1 MCDVLSQFA
10 VQKYVY
16 LPEVLTEDTCAQLT
30 LTLKKLVVE
39 KKTAPD
45 VQCPKSQA
53 IHGNQVFDALLL
65 QLLPKFEEVSGKRL
79 LPTYSYAR
87 LYAPG
92 DELKNHTDRESCE
105 ISATVTLGF
114 EGDVW
119 PIYMGDSIDKDNASE
134 IKMGVGDAVLYRGM
148 DKHHW
153 REVYTEGKWQA
164 QVFLHYVDA
173 DGPHK
178 EWKFDKRPS
187 LHVPTDLPED
197 GSFRYRIYTDILS
210 AEACD
215 SIVKTYTQQFI
226 KPNPPTIGLGVGTV
240 DKEVRNVERVML
252 PVYKDIGGR
261 LAAAGFAANNAAW
274 KFNITHANQGE
285 FLKYPEGGRYMAHL
299 DTFLTPTEDCRKL
312 TVLAFLNDD
321 FEGGRFFIQDNHKKH
336 YPPQTKGTV
345 LVFPSFLL
353 HGVEDIT
360 KGIRYSAICWL
371 VGPFFK

>member
-10 VQKYVY
+10 VQKYVH
-16 LPEVLTEDTCAQLT
+16 LTEFLDKDNCAQLT
-30 LTLKKLVVE
+30 EELKKLVAA
-39 KKTAPD
+39 KKTTQD
-45 VQCPKSQA
+45 SQCPKSEA
-53 IHGNQVFDALLL
+53 IHGAQVFDSLLV
-65 QLLPKFEEVSGKRL
+65 QLLPHFETASGKRL

-92 DELKNHTDRESCE
+92 DELKNHIDRPACE

-114 EGDVW
+114 DGDVW
-119 PIYMGDSIDKDNASE
+119 PIYMGDDMEKSNASE

-148 DKHHW
+148 EKYHW
-153 REVYTEGKWQA
+153 REEYKEGKWQA

-178 EWKFDKRPS
+178 DWKFDKRGK
-187 LHVPTDLPED
+187 LNLLQPEPENMRFWAYD
-197 GSFRYRIYTDILS
+197 DILTPQ
-210 AEACD
+210 ACD
-215 SIVKTYTQQFI
+215 IIVKTYTQEMV
-226 KPNPPTIGLGVGTV
+226 KTLPPVIGAGEGVV
-240 DKEVRNVERVML
+240 DTEIRNVERVML

-261 LAAAGFAANNAAW
+261 LAAAGFSANQRNW

-285 FLKYPEGGRYMAHL
+285 FLKYPAGGRYQAHL
-299 DTFLTPTEDCRKL
+299 DTFLNPEGDCRKL

-321 FEGGRFFIQDNHKKH
+321 FEGGKFFIQDGHEKY
-336 YPPQTKGTV
+336 YPPQGKGTV

-353 HGVEDIT
+353 HGVEDVT
-360 KGIRYSAICWL
+360 AGTRYSAVCWL

>member
-1 MCDVLSQFA
+1 MCDALSQFA
-10 VQKYVY
+10 VQKYVH
-16 LPEVLTEDTCAQLT
+16 LPDFLDKENCAQLT
-30 LTLKKLVVE
+30 AELKKLVAQ
-39 KKTAPD
+39 KQTTQD
-45 VQCPKSQA
+45 SQCPKSEA
-53 IHGNQVFDALLL
+53 IHGAQVFDSLLV
-65 QLLPKFEEVSGKRL
+65 QLLPHFEQASGKRL

-119 PIYMGDSIDKDNASE
+119 PIYMGDSMEKDNASE
-134 IKMGVGDAVLYRGM
+134 IRMGVGDAVLYRGM

-178 EWKFDKRPS
+178 EWVYDKRGK
-187 LHVPTDLPED
+187 LNLPVQEPEN
-197 GSFRYRIYTDILS
+197 FRQWIYTDILTP
-210 AEACD
+210 EACD
-215 SIVKTYTQQFI
+215 IIVKTYTQEMI
-226 KPNPPTIGLGVGTV
+226 ETLPPVIGTGEGAINT
-240 DKEVRNVERVML
+240 EIRNVERVML

-261 LAAAGFAANNAAW
+261 LAAAGFAANNRAW

-285 FLKYPEGGRYMAHL
+285 FLKYPAGGRYTPHM
-299 DTFLTPTEDCRKL
+299 DTFLNPEGECRKL

-321 FEGGRFFIQDNHKKH
+321 FEGGRFFIQDGHERY
-336 YPPQTKGTV
+336 YPPQAKGTV

-360 KGIRYSAICWL
+360 AGTRYSVVCWL

>member
-1 MCDVLSQFA
+1 MCDMTSQFA
-10 VQKYVY
+10 AQKYVH
-16 LPEVLTEDTCAQLT
+16 LTEFLDKQNCAQLT
-30 LTLKKLVVE
+30 AELKKLVAQ
-39 KKTAPD
+39 KATTQD
-45 VQCPKSQA
+45 VQCPKSEA
-53 IHGNQVFDALLL
+53 IHGAQVFDSLLV
-65 QLLPKFEEVSGKRL
+65 QLLPHFETASGKRL

-119 PIYMGDSIDKDNASE
+119 PIYMGDSIDKENASE
-134 IKMGVGDAVLYRGM
+134 IRMGVGDAVLYRGM
-148 DKHHW
+148 EKHHW

-178 EWKFDKRPS
+178 EWKFDKRPG
-187 LHVPTDLPED
+187 LNLPKPEPEH
-197 GSFRYRIYTDILS
+197 FRHWIFTDILTP
-210 AEACD
+210 EACD
-215 SIVKTYTQQFI
+215 IIVKTYDQELVE
-226 KPNPPTIGLGVGTV
+226 KLPPVIGTGAGAIDTSI
-240 DKEVRNVERVML
+240 RNVERVML

-261 LAAAGFAANNAAW
+261 LAAAGLSANRRAW
-274 KFNITHANQGE
+274 NFNISHANQAE
-285 FLKYPEGGRYMAHL
+285 FLKYPAGGRYTAHM
-299 DTFLTPTEDCRKL
+299 DTFLNPEEECRKL
-312 TVLAFLNDD
+312 TVLAFLNED
-321 FEGGRFFIQDNHKKH
+321 FEGGRFFIQDGDERY

-360 KGIRYSAICWL
+360 KGTRYSVVCWM

>member
-1 MCDVLSQFA
+1 MCDALSQFA
-10 VQKYVY
+10 VQKYVH
-16 LPEVLTEDTCAQLT
+16 LPDFLDKENCAQLT
-30 LTLKKLVVE
+30 AELKKLVAQ
-39 KKTAPD
+39 KQTTQDA
-45 VQCPKSQA
+45 QCPKSEA
-53 IHGNQVFDALLL
+53 IHGAQVFDSLLV
-65 QLLPKFEEVSGKRL
+65 QLLPHFEQASGKRL

-105 ISATVTLGF
+105 ISATITLGF

-119 PIYMGDSIDKDNASE
+119 PIYMGDSIEKDNASE

-148 DKHHW
+148 GKHHW

-173 DGPHK
+173 DGPHQ
-178 EWKFDKRPS
+178 EWKFDKRPG
-187 LHVPTDLPED
+187 LNLPAQEPENM
-197 GSFRYRIYTDILS
+197 RHWIYTDIFTP
-210 AEACD
+210 EACD
-215 SIVKTYTQQFI
+215 IIIKTYTQEMIQTE
-226 KPNPPTIGLGVGTV
+226 PPVIGAGKGEIN
-240 DKEVRNVERVML
+240 KEIRNVERVML

-261 LAAAGFAANNAAW
+261 LAAAGFAANNRAW

-285 FLKYPEGGRYMAHL
+285 FLKYPAGGRYKAHV
-299 DTFLTPTEDCRKL
+299 DTFLNPNEVDCRKL
-312 TVLAFLNDD
+312 TVLVFLNDD
-321 FEGGRFFIQDNHKKH
+321 FEGGRFFLQDGHEKY
-336 YPPQTKGTV
+336 YPPQEKGTV

-360 KGIRYSAICWL
+360 AGTRYSAVCWM

>member
-1 MCDVLSQFA
+1 MCDALSQFV
-10 VQKYVY
+10 VQKYVH
-16 LPEVLTEDTCAQLT
+16 LPEFLDKDNCAQLT
-30 LTLKKLVVE
+30 AELKKLVAQ
-39 KKTAPD
+39 KQTTQD
-45 VQCPKSQA
+45 VQCPKSEA
-53 IHGNQVFDALLL
+53 IHGAQVFDSLLV
-65 QLLPKFEEVSGKRL
+65 QLLHHFEQASGKRL

-119 PIYMGDSIDKDNASE
+119 PIYMGDSMEKDNASE
-134 IKMGVGDAVLYRGM
+134 IKMQVGDAVLYRGM

-178 EWKFDKRPS
+178 DYIYDKRPG
-187 LHVPTDLPED
+187 LNLPKPELENI
-197 GSFRYRIYTDILS
+197 RHWVYTDILTP
-210 AEACD
+210 EACD
-215 SIVKTYTQQFI
+215 IIVKTYTQEMV
-226 KPNPPTIGLGVGTV
+226 KTLPPVIGSGEGAINT
-240 DKEVRNVERVML
+240 EIRNVERVML

-261 LAAAGFAANNAAW
+261 LAAAGFAANNRAW
-274 KFNITHANQGE
+274 KFAVTHANQAE
-285 FLKYPEGGRYMAHL
+285 FLKYPAGGRYTAHM
-299 DTFLTPTEDCRKL
+299 DTFLNPNEECRKL

-321 FEGGRFFIQDNHKKH
+321 FEGGKFFIQDGHERY
-336 YPPQTKGTV
+336 YPPQAKGTV
-345 LVFPSFLL
+345 LVFPSFLV

-360 KGIRYSAICWL
+360 AGTRYSTVCWM

>member
-1 MCDVLSQFA
+1 MCDIASQF
-10 VQKYVY
+10 VTNKYVH
-16 LPEVLTEDTCAQLT
+16 LQEFLDKDNCAQLT
-30 LTLKKLVVE
+30 AELKKLVAQ
-39 KKTAPD
+39 KQTTQD
-45 VQCPKSQA
+45 VQCPKSEA
-53 IHGNQVFDALLL
+53 IHGAQVFDSLLV
-65 QLLPKFEEVSGKRL
+65 QLLPHFETASGKRL

-119 PIYMGDSIDKDNASE
+119 PIYMGDSIEKDNASE
-134 IKMGVGDAVLYRGM
+134 IRMEVGDAVLYRGM

-178 EWKFDKRPS
+178 EWKFDKRPG
-187 LHVPTDLPED
+187 LNLPQPEPENL
-197 GSFRYRIYTDILS
+197 RHWVYTDIFTP
-210 AEACD
+210 EACD
-215 SIVKTYTQQFI
+215 IIVKTYTQEFV
-226 KPNPPTIGLGVGTV
+226 KTEPPVIGSGTGTIN
-240 DKEVRNVERVML
+240 KEIRNVERVML

-261 LAAAGFAANNAAW
+261 LAAAGFAANNRAW
-274 KFNITHANQGE
+274 KFNVTHANQGE
-285 FLKYPEGGRYMAHL
+285 FLKYPAGGRYTAHV
-299 DTFLTPTEDCRKL
+299 DTFLNPNEPDCRKL

-321 FEGGRFFIQDNHKKH
+321 FEGGRFYIQDGHERY
-336 YPPQTKGTV
+336 YPPQAKGTV

-353 HGVEDIT
+353 HGVEDVT
-360 KGIRYSAICWL
+360 SGTRYSAVCWL

>member
-1 MCDVLSQFA
+1 MCDIASQF
-10 VQKYVY
+10 VTNKYVH
-16 LPEVLTEDTCAQLT
+16 LQEFLDKENCAQLT
-30 LTLKKLVVE
+30 EELKKLVAA
-39 KKTAPD
+39 KQTTQD
-45 VQCPKSQA
+45 IQCPKSEA
-53 IHGNQVFDALLL
+53 IHGAQVFDSLLV
-65 QLLPKFEEVSGKRL
+65 QLLPHFETASGKRL

-87 LYAPG
+87 LYALG

-119 PIYMGDSIDKDNASE
+119 PIYMGDSIEKENASE
-134 IKMGVGDAVLYRGM
+134 IRMEVGDAVLYRGM

-178 EWKFDKRPS
+178 DWVYDKRGK
-187 LHVPTDLPED
+187 LNLPVQEPD
-197 GSFRYRIYTDILS
+197 NFRHWIFDDIFTP
-210 AEACD
+210 EACD
-215 SIVKTYTQQFI
+215 IIVKTYTQEFV
-226 KPNPPTIGLGVGTV
+226 KTEPPVIGSGAGTIN
-240 DKEVRNVERVML
+240 KEIRNVERVML

-261 LAAAGFAANNAAW
+261 LAAAGFAANNRAW
-274 KFNITHANQGE
+274 KFNVTHANQGE
-285 FLKYPEGGRYMAHL
+285 FLKYPAGGRYTAHV
-299 DTFLTPTEDCRKL
+299 DTFLNPNEPDCRKL
-312 TVLAFLNDD
+312 TILAFLNDD
-321 FEGGRFFIQDNHKKH
+321 FEGGRFYIQDGHERY

-353 HGVEDIT
+353 HGVEDVT
-360 KGIRYSAICWL
+360 SGTRYSAVCWL

>member
-1 MCDVLSQFA
+1 MCDALSQFA
-10 VQKYVY
+10 VQKYVH
-16 LPEVLTEDTCAQLT
+16 LPEFLDKDNCAQLT
-30 LTLKKLVVE
+30 AELKKLVAQ
-39 KKTAPD
+39 KQTTQD
-45 VQCPKSQA
+45 VQCPKSES
-53 IHGNQVFDALLL
+53 IHGAEVFDSLLV
-65 QLLPKFEEVSGKRL
+65 QLIPHFEQASGKRL

-119 PIYMGDSIDKDNASE
+119 PIYMGDSMEKDNASE
-134 IKMGVGDAVLYRGM
+134 IKMQVGDAVLYRGM

-178 EWKFDKRPS
+178 EWKFDKRPG
-187 LHVPTDLPED
+187 LNLPKPEPEN
-197 GSFRYRIYTDILS
+197 FRHWIYTDILTP
-210 AEACD
+210 EACD
-215 SIVKTYTQQFI
+215 IIVKTYDQELVEKLPPFI
-226 KPNPPTIGLGVGTV
+226 GGGTT
-240 DKEVRNVERVML
+240 ENINREIRNVERVML

-261 LAAAGFAANNAAW
+261 LAAAGFAANNRAW
-274 KFNITHANQGE
+274 KFAITHANQAE
-285 FLKYPEGGRYMAHL
+285 FLKYPAGGRYTAHM
-299 DTFLTPTEDCRKL
+299 DTFLNPTEECRKL

-321 FEGGRFFIQDNHKKH
+321 FEGGKFFIQDDHERY
-336 YPPQTKGTV
+336 YPPQAKGTV
-345 LVFPSFLL
+345 LVFPSFLV

-360 KGIRYSAICWL
+360 AGTRYSTVCWM